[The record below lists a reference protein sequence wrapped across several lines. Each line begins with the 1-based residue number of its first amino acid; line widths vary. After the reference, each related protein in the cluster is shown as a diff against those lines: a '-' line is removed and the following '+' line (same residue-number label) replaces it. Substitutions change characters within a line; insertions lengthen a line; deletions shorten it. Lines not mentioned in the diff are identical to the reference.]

1 MIPLF
6 SEQGL
11 ERLERIVRPGLLC
24 AFDFDGTLAPIVR
37 DPDQAR
43 LSADMARR
51 LNELAALAPVAII
64 TGRSLDDIRS
74 RLSFSPDYLIGN
86 HGIEGM
92 PGWEQSAQ
100 SYKDMCGRWRR
111 QVGDALSA
119 GNGIGDGIL
128 LEDKRYSLSVHFR
141 NAADPASASARL
153 QRIFAQL
160 QPPPRIVDGKFVFNL
175 LPPDAA
181 DKGSA
186 LQQLIART
194 GASGVV
200 YAGDDVTDEDVFRVR
215 RPDLLSVR
223 VEQNTGSAA
232 EFFLPRFDDMMQLL
246 DALTARLR
254 ALGATNPNRLRPA
267 ANH

>member
-37 DPDQAR
+37 DPDAAR
-43 LSADMARR
+43 LSTDMARR
-51 LNELAALAPVAII
+51 LNELAGLAPVAII

-100 SYKDMCGRWRR
+100 AYRDMCGKWQRHI
-111 QVGDALSA
+111 GDALSA
-119 GNGIGDGIL
+119 DKELGTGIL
-128 LEDKRYSLSVHFR
+128 LEDKRYSLSVHYR
-141 NAADPASASARL
+141 NAADPAHASVRL
-153 QRIFAQL
+153 QRIFTQL
-160 QPPPRIVDGKFVFNL
+160 QPPPRVVDGKFVFNL
-175 LPPDAA
+175 LPPDGA

-186 LQQLIART
+186 LQQIISRT

-223 VEQNTGSAA
+223 VEQSASSAA
-232 EFFLPRFDDMMQLL
+232 EFFLPCFDDMAKLL
-246 DALTARLR
+246 DDLTARLR
-254 ALGATNPNRLRPA
+254 ALGATNPNRLRPV

>member
-11 ERLERIVRPGLLC
+11 ERLGRIIRPGLLC
-24 AFDFDGTLAPIVR
+24 AFDFDGTLSPIVP
-37 DPDQAR
+37 DPAQAR
-43 LSADMARR
+43 LSTDMAQR
-51 LNELAALAPVAII
+51 LDDLAALAPVAII
-64 TGRSLDDIRS
+64 TGRSLEDIRA

-86 HGIEGM
+86 HGIEGL

-100 SYKDMCGRWRR
+100 AYREMCGAWRL
-111 QVGDALSA
+111 QVGDALSTDERFDS
-119 GNGIGDGIL
+119 GVLIEN
-128 LEDKRYSLSVHFR
+128 KRYSLSVHYR
-141 NAADPASASARL
+141 HAADPASTSARL
-153 QRIFAQL
+153 RQLFAQL
-160 QPPPRIVDGKFVFNL
+160 HPSPRVVDGKFVFNL

-186 LQQLIART
+186 LQQLISRT

-223 VEQNTGSAA
+223 VERSPDSAA
-232 EFFLPRFDDMMQLL
+232 EFFLPGFEDMTHLL
-246 DALTARLR
+246 DDLIARLR
-254 ALGATNPNRLRPA
+254 ALGVTNPNRWKPA

>member
-11 ERLERIVRPGLLC
+11 ERLDRIVSPGLLC

-37 DPDQAR
+37 DPAQAR
-43 LSADMARR
+43 LSSDMVRR
-51 LNELAALAPVAII
+51 LDELAALAPVAII
-64 TGRSLDDIRS
+64 TGRSLEDIQS

-100 SYKDMCGRWRR
+100 AYKDMCGTWQQ
-111 QVGDALSA
+111 QVSDALA
-119 GNGIGDGIL
+119 AADGFGSGVM
-128 LEDKRYSLSVHFR
+128 LENKRYSLSVHYR
-141 NAADPASASARL
+141 NAADPATTSARL
-153 QRIFAQL
+153 QQVFTQL
-160 QPPPRIVDGKFVFNL
+160 QPSPRIVDGKFVFNL

-186 LQQLIART
+186 LQQLISRT
-194 GASGVV
+194 GASGVI

-223 VEQNTGSAA
+223 VEQNPDSAA
-232 EFFLPRFDDMMQLL
+232 EFFLPRFDDMTQLL
-246 DALTARLR
+246 DELITRLR
-254 ALGATNPNRLRPA
+254 AFGATNPKRWKPA